1 MKRSVPLTPDVVR
14 FVPQNGRDADC
25 GIAATAMLFGL
36 SRDEAVACCA
46 AVRPQV
52 LSQGLMAANLMEIA
66 RILGS
71 RHARWVP
78 KGHYDLHDDT
88 GVLYVEDAETGHVAL
103 LWEGRI
109 VDGSGELWLDP
120 EDFLRHYRYT
130 AGALLVRE

>member
-1 MKRSVPLTPDVVR
+1 MKRPTALAPDVVR

-25 GIAATAMLFGL
+25 GIAAAAMLFGL

-52 LSQGLMAANLMEIA
+52 LSHGLQMVNLVEIA

-78 KGHYDLHDDT
+78 KGHYDLHEDT
-88 GVLYVEDAETGHVAL
+88 GVLYVQDATQGHVAL

-109 VDGSGELWLDP
+109 VDGSGEMWLDP
-120 EDFLRHYRYT
+120 EDYLLHYQFT
-130 AGALLVRE
+130 VGALLVRE